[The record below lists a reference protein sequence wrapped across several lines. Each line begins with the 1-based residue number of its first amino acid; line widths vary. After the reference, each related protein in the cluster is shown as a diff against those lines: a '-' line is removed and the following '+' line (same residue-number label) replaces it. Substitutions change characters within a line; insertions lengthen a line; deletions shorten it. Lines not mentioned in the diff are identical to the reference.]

1 MKNLFILLVLLV
13 STMVV
18 WAGKSDLGSSE
29 SELSFK
35 YTGKPAKPRPPSDN
49 PVVASFKYK
58 EMSITATF
66 IKDRCVRIVY
76 RKPTAMKDRDEWA
89 KLTDKILA
97 ANLDKAR
104 MWKKDKEQ
112 TKTIIGGVV
121 TVLSTTYL
129 RDDRT
134 AQATV
139 TATSVELII
148 SDGDSK
154 SSNYKF

>member
-35 YTGKPAKPRPPSDN
+35 YTGKPAKPRLPSDN

-104 MWKKDKEQ
+104 MWKKDKG
-112 TKTIIGGVV
+112 KT
-121 TVLSTTYL
+121 TTYL